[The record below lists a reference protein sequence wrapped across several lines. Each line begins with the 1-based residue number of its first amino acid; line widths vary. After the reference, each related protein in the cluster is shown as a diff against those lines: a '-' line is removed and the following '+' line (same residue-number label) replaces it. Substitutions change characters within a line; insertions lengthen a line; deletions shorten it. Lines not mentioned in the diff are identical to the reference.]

1 MELEAVRR
9 FARPLAIA
17 GGLVLAAMVSRV
29 PALPSNS
36 PFSSPSAE
44 TSTAPAAPGLGLSPV
59 EELEQRVFQLTNERR
74 RSARLRRLEHDAD
87 LSLAARRHSEDML
100 RRQFFAHVNPD
111 NRGPG
116 DRLRL
121 ISGLSQ
127 RVGENLWSWSGSAPP
142 VPQAV
147 AARAVAAWM
156 ASRPHRRN
164 LLLPRYRSLGVGAA
178 IRGTEVRLTQVFRE

>member
-1 MELEAVRR
+1 MKLEALRR
-9 FARPLAIA
+9 FAPPLAIA
-17 GGLVLAAMVSRV
+17 GGLVLAAMVSAM
-29 PALPSNS
+29 PAAPSNG
-36 PFSSPSAE
+36 PLASPSPG
-44 TSTAPAAPGLGLSPV
+44 TRTAPAAPAPGLSPV
-59 EELEQRVFQLTNERR
+59 EELEQRVFQVTNERR

-111 NRGPG
+111 KRGPG
-116 DRLRL
+116 DRVRL

-127 RVGENLWSWSGSAPP
+127 PVGENLWSWSGSSPP
-142 VPQAV
+142 VPQAL

-164 LLLPRYRSLGVGAA
+164 LLLPRYRNLGVGAA